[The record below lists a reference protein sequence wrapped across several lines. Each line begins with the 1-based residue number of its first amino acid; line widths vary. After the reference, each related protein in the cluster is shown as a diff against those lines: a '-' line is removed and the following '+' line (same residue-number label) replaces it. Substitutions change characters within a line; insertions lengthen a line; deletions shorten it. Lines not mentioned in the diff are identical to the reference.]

1 VYEIKSQLIKS
12 ESDSYPFVT
21 EKIFLAVPKSH
32 KFANRSSIQLIEASD
47 EEFISLPLR
56 NHFRQITDAFC
67 KESGFIPQ
75 ITCEVEEFSASSS
88 FVQKEI
94 GLV

>member
-47 EEFISLPLR
+47 EEFISL
-56 NHFRQITDAFC
+56 HFRQITDAFC